1 MNNLTSIPN
10 RLINE
15 KSPYLLQHAHNPVDW
30 FPWCEEAFE
39 KAKSEDKPIFLS
51 IGYSTCHWCNV
62 MEIES
67 FEDEEV
73 AKILND
79 NFISIKVDRE
89 ERPDIDT
96 IYMDTCQIIT
106 GHGGWPLTTFILPNK
121 KPFFS
126 GTYFPKENTGY
137 MEGLVTL
144 LNKIINAWKTNKTAI
159 LESANEIV
167 ATLGKMSDLGEI
179 NSTGTNETYEIKNLV
194 EVGVSTFKSNFDNVY
209 GGFGSE
215 PKFPTPHNL
224 WLLLENYKI
233 TNDTESLHIVETTL
247 NAMYAGGIYDHIGY
261 GFSRYSTDRLWLV
274 PHFEKMLYDNAL
286 LSVVYIKTYEITKNE
301 KYKTIANEIFTY
313 ILRDM
318 QNAEGGFYSAEDAD
332 SEGVEG
338 KFYVWS
344 LDEIYEVLGDENGKK
359 FALYFNIT
367 KNGNFEGFNIPN
379 LIDTEIPNDTIFINE
394 CKQKLFH
401 RRDNRIHPYKDNKIL
416 TSWNGLTIAALA
428 LGGKIFENNDCT
440 LAAENAVEFI
450 YQNLFNEN
458 GRLLAR
464 YREGE
469 SGIYAY
475 ADDYAFLIWGLLE
488 LYETTKRNLFLDRA
502 IDLSND
508 FIEHF
513 WDAENGGF
521 FIYGDDGEQLITRP
535 KKIYDGAI
543 PSGNSVA
550 ALNFVKLS
558 KLTSNNE
565 YVSKA
570 LGIFDSFGGEVS
582 KHPSA
587 YSFLLVSMVLYENS

>member
-1 MNNLTSIPN
+1 
-10 RLINE
+10 
-15 KSPYLLQHAHNPVDW
+15 
-30 FPWCEEAFE
+30 
-39 KAKSEDKPIFLS
+39 
-51 IGYSTCHWCNV
+51 
-62 MEIES
+62 
-67 FEDEEV
+67 
-73 AKILND
+73 
-79 NFISIKVDRE
+79 
-89 ERPDIDT
+89 
-96 IYMDTCQIIT
+96 
-106 GHGGWPLTTFILPNK
+106 
-121 KPFFS
+121 
-126 GTYFPKENTGY
+126 
-137 MEGLVTL
+137 
-144 LNKIINAWKTNKTAI
+144 
-159 LESANEIV
+159 
-167 ATLGKMSDLGEI
+167 
-179 NSTGTNETYEIKNLV
+179 V
-194 EVGVSTFKSNFDNVY
+194 EVGVSTFKSSFDNTY

-224 WLLLENYKI
+224 WLLLENYRI
-233 TNDTESLHIVETTL
+233 TNDTEALHIVETTL
-247 NAMYAGGIYDHIGY
+247 NAMYVGGIYDHIGY
-261 GFSRYSTDRLWLV
+261 GFSRYSTDRIWLV

-344 LDEIYEVLGDENGKK
+344 LDEIYEVLGDEDGKK

-379 LIDTEIPNDTIFINE
+379 LIDTEVPNDTIFINE

-401 RRDNRIHPYKDNKIL
+401 RRETRIHPYKDNKIL

-428 LGGKIFENNDCT
+428 LGGKIFKNNDYT
-440 LAAENAVEFI
+440 FAAENAVEFI
-450 YQNLFNEN
+450 YQNLFNES

-475 ADDYAFLIWGLLE
+475 ADDYAFLTWGLLE

-502 IDLSND
+502 IELSND
-508 FIEHF
+508 FIKHF

-550 ALNFVKLS
+550 ALNFVKLY

-565 YVSKA
+565 YMSKA
-570 LGIFDSFGGEVS
+570 LDIYNSFGIEVS
-582 KHPSA
+582 RHPSA